1 MYDGDWSTRGYWSR
15 YAHNYTEN
23 NRGSK
28 IWQVSGQ
35 FISINSVIFKSCP
48 CFIKP
53 CCFYTEKGNVIL
65 VVLIYPNT
73 LQSVRFS
80 AQCPLGCLNPVE
92 RILWFITQKRIGKP
106 TPKFALTL
114 FQVSEYI
121 NRTFATFW
129 NLFLRTVW
137 TVGVI
142 QLRSNFLFYIFASTQ
157 RSSLMFLVAL
167 NWLLFS
173 WIFSSGT
180 ALEVP

>member
-1 MYDGDWSTRGYWSR
+1 MEIGV
-15 YAHNYTEN
+15 HNNYTKN

-80 AQCPLGCLNPVE
+80 AQCPLGRLNPVA
-92 RILWFITQKRIGKP
+92 RILWLITQKRINQLQNLHLHFSKCQSTSTGP
-106 TPKFALTL
+106 LPL
-114 FQVSEYI
+114 FGI
-121 NRTFATFW
+121 F
-129 NLFLRTVW
+129 
-137 TVGVI
+137 
-142 QLRSNFLFYIFASTQ
+142 FYTQ
-157 RSSLMFLVAL
+157 CEL
-167 NWLLFS
+167 
-173 WIFSSGT
+173 
-180 ALEVP
+180 